1 MRNLIV
7 NVENVSF
14 SYRIKHAS
22 AKSLKQA
29 AINTLMRNDSDVII
43 KALHEISFQIRS
55 GEVLGIIGRNGAGK
69 STLLKLLAGIL
80 PPTSGSIKTVGKIAP
95 LIELGAGFSPELT
108 GRENIELFGVLLG
121 NSRKVMREKTFGIA
135 QWAGLTE
142 QIDLPIR
149 TYSTGMLA
157 RLGFSVATF
166 QPSELLIIDE
176 VLSVG
181 DTDFQSKSLSRVEE
195 LISGGEAT
203 ILVSHDLQLILER
216 SSRVLWL
223 DHGRQMMFGKPDE
236 VISAYK
242 AN

>member
-1 MRNLIV
+1 
-7 NVENVSF
+7 
-14 SYRIKHAS
+14 
-22 AKSLKQA
+22 
-29 AINTLMRNDSDVII
+29 
-43 KALHEISFQIRS
+43 
-55 GEVLGIIGRNGAGK
+55 
-69 STLLKLLAGIL
+69 
-80 PPTSGSIKTVGKIAP
+80 
-95 LIELGAGFSPELT
+95 
-108 GRENIELFGVLLG
+108 
-121 NSRKVMREKTFGIA
+121 
-135 QWAGLTE
+135 
-142 QIDLPIR
+142 
-149 TYSTGMLA
+149 MLA

-166 QPSELLIIDE
+166 QPSELFIIDE